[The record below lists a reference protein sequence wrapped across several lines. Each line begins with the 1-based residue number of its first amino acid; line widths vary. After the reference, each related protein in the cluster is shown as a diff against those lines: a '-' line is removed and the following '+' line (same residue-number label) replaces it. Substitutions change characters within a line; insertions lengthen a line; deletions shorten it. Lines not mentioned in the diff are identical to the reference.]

1 MRYGFG
7 INKIEENSE
16 YRLYEVVIV
25 MTKSNLEKKGFI
37 FGLQFWWD
45 KEVIVAEAWRGD
57 GKLGS

>member
-37 FGLQFWWD
+37 WLTDPSQI
-45 KEVIVAEAWRGD
+45 KAEKSHGGTWRQEQ
-57 GKLGS
+57 K